1 MKKPEGNLI
10 SFKLLVDRGGV
21 VVTELSGIPDRE
33 LHKVFKGNDLVLV
46 RTLLRL
52 CNQKLEPL
60 HRQLEQ
66 ELDALNHPTT

>member
-1 MKKPEGNLI
+1 MKEGNLI

-21 VVTELSGIPDRE
+21 VVTEISGVPDKD
-33 LHKVFKGNDLVLV
+33 LNKIFKGDELILV

-52 CNQKLEPL
+52 CNEKLQPL
-60 HRQLEQ
+60 HSYLEE